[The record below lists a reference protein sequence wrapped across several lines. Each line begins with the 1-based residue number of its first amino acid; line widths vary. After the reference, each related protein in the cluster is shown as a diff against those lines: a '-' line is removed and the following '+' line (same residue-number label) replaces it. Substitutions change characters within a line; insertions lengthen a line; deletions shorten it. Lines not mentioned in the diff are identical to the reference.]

1 MACECESQIF
11 SLSGPTFLT
20 AVDWS
25 NSHHRRS
32 VAASLVQGVYT
43 LEEDRHRNRQGS
55 DALAPPW
62 WLSFNFRL
70 VQILVDSHDVS
81 HFGAVFEFVNYPYYH
96 QAPAG
101 QRQPQ
106 YVVAF
111 RGTIPKAGNR
121 KEDFKLDIHLAV
133 NNLQKSSR
141 FQTGLEAASQA
152 VRYGTVW
159 LAGHSLGSSLA
170 LVVGRE
176 MAKSYGVH
184 LETYLFNPPFV
195 SPPIERIKSDKVKLG
210 LRLAGSLVTAGVAV
224 VAGAVAGAGAG
235 ARDIDPFVALST
247 WVPYL
252 FINRSDPICSE
263 YAGYFKHREDMEAIG
278 AGRIGKVATKNSI
291 GSILSSREALHLLPS
306 AYLTINGAAAASV
319 REAHGICQWWRH
331 DLELEYKYYQHN

>member
-11 SLSGPTFLT
+11 SLSWPTFLT
-20 AVDWS
+20 AVDWT

-43 LEEDRHRNRQGS
+43 LEDDRHRNRQCP

-62 WLSFNFRL
+62 WHSFNFRL
-70 VQILVDSHDVS
+70 VQILIDSHDVS
-81 HFGAVFEFVNYPYYH
+81 HFGAVFEFVNYSYYH

-101 QRQPQ
+101 QRPPQ
-106 YVVAF
+106 YVIAF

-133 NNLQKSSR
+133 NDLQKSSR
-141 FQTGLEAASQA
+141 FQTGLETASQTGLE
-152 VRYGTVW
+152 YGTVW

-170 LVVGRE
+170 L
-176 MAKSYGVH
+176 
-184 LETYLFNPPFV
+184 
-195 SPPIERIKSDKVKLG
+195 SDKVELG
-210 LRLAGSLVTAGVAV
+210 LRLAGSLVVTAV
-224 VAGAVAGAGAG
+224 VAGGG
-235 ARDIDPFVALST
+235 AREIDPFVALST

-291 GSILSSREALHLLPS
+291 RSILSSREASHLLPS
-306 AYLTINGAAAASV
+306 AYLTLNGAAAASV